1 MASSV
6 IKRITETAE
15 KLYTIRKE
23 ISVLEEANKV
33 KIDVMKTQRDLLQ
46 ETLLV
51 ELNRNGLASI
61 KVSSGDNFSIGSR
74 KSLEIKSE
82 AHALKWAIEHE
93 AVTVNKILITQK
105 LKDVKE
111 IPSFFEWV
119 DTQFISVRK
128 AKNDNE

>member
-15 KLYTIRKE
+15 RLYAIRKE
-23 ISVLEEANKV
+23 ISVLEEENKA
-33 KIDVMKTQRDLLQ
+33 KLDVMKTQRDLLQ

-61 KVSSGDNFSIGSR
+61 KVASGDNFSKGSR

-82 AHALKWAIEHE
+82 AHALKWAVEHD
-93 AVTVNKILITQK
+93 AVTINKILVTQK
-105 LKDVKE
+105 LKDAKD
-111 IPSFFEWV
+111 IPSFFEFV
-119 DTQFISVRK
+119 DTEFISVRK